1 MPDRHNKAV
10 SRVVAI
16 RISTEKYMYLQELIA
31 NSPLPHDTVG
41 GYIAWLLDTQ
51 VFRKR

>member
-10 SRVVAI
+10 SRVVAV
-16 RISTEKYMYLQELIA
+16 RITTRDYMQLHEIIA

-41 GYIAWLLDTQ
+41 GYIAWLLKTQ
-51 VFRKR
+51 AFRKR